1 MSTKETGETLLQ
13 TDVLLPLSDE
23 RPCGDNLEY
32 DPEFLIVFA
41 KAAEQPETQYG
52 DFVNVPEGINW
63 NEVEREVLRLLLRT
77 KDIRVL
83 ILLLRSWT
91 QLKGAEG
98 MRDGMRLLS
107 QLIAA
112 YPQHIHP
119 QAVCDEDVSEEEAA
133 MVRGNALA
141 ALIDPEGV
149 LSDIRGIVLAGNAA
163 LRLKVRDVERAL
175 SIPRPADALAPD
187 SVRRQLLDL
196 RLQGSPALQAFGE
209 AAALIDPLQQ
219 WEDKSLQDAA
229 PDLTPLKKLLAFL
242 LENDGRT
249 PAKRECA
256 KDAPAAEETVAPLS
270 GEQVLPFP
278 GPSDISP
285 SPQVRIPVQ
294 ADIAPEPEG
303 RINNRFDALQR
314 IKDIRAWFEQN
325 EPSSPAIPLLR
336 QSERMIG
343 KRFSEVVDAI
353 PLELLQKWDVMEE

>member
-119 QAVCDEDVSEEEAA
+119 QAVCDEDVSEE
-133 MVRGNALA
+133 
-141 ALIDPEGV
+141 
-149 LSDIRGIVLAGNAA
+149 
-163 LRLKVRDVERAL
+163 
-175 SIPRPADALAPD
+175 
-187 SVRRQLLDL
+187 
-196 RLQGSPALQAFGE
+196 
-209 AAALIDPLQQ
+209 
-219 WEDKSLQDAA
+219 
-229 PDLTPLKKLLAFL
+229 
-242 LENDGRT
+242 
-249 PAKRECA
+249 
-256 KDAPAAEETVAPLS
+256 
-270 GEQVLPFP
+270 
-278 GPSDISP
+278 
-285 SPQVRIPVQ
+285 
-294 ADIAPEPEG
+294 
-303 RINNRFDALQR
+303 
-314 IKDIRAWFEQN
+314 
-325 EPSSPAIPLLR
+325 
-336 QSERMIG
+336 
-343 KRFSEVVDAI
+343 
-353 PLELLQKWDVMEE
+353 